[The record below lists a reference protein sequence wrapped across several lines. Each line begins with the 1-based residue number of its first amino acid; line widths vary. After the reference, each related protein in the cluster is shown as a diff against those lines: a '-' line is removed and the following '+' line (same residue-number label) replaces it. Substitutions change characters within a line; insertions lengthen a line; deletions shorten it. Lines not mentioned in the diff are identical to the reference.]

1 MSFQYHANL
10 STMSEFDA
18 KARDWDK
25 NQRYFDRSEAVA
37 NAILQIIPLHEGM
50 KALEYGS
57 GTALLSFALKDKFS
71 EITLMD
77 NSIEM
82 TKVTEEK
89 IVAQQV
95 TNMKPLFFDMEHEDY
110 SGRFDVIYNQMVM
123 HHVNDID
130 AMLSKFYNLLYPGG
144 YLAIADLYAEDGSF
158 HGEGFNGHLG
168 FEVEQLADQL
178 KAIGFGNIQHS
189 QVYSIAKTDEEGNV
203 SEFPIFLLT
212 AAK

>member
-37 NAILQIIPLHEGM
+37 NAILQLIPLHEGM

-77 NSIEM
+77 NSSEM

-89 IVAQQV
+89 IVVQQV
-95 TNMKPLFFDMEHEDY
+95 LNMKPLFFDMEHEDY

-123 HHVNDID
+123 HHVNDIG
-130 AMLSKFYNLLYPGG
+130 AMLSKFYNLLNPGG

-158 HGEGFNGHLG
+158 HGAGFNGHLG
-168 FEVEQLADQL
+168 FEVEQLAGQL
-178 KAIGFGNIQHS
+178 KGIGFGNIQHS

-212 AAK
+212 ASK